1 VTTTPALIVGT
12 LIGDSDS
19 VDPELIAAR
28 VECGLPHLVRVA
40 ARVDVE
46 TNVLAVLIDASPR

>member
-1 VTTTPALIVGT
+1 MTTTPALIVGT

-46 TNVLAVLIDASPR
+46 ITSSQYSCITA